1 MRGPV
6 KRTRRAAVRLNA
18 WRAARRSAAAGLL
31 AAVVTGCYRYTAH
44 SPADPMPAGARVR
57 VHLDAAGT
65 RAIDATIG
73 PAIVTL
79 DGETMEW
86 RQDSIVLFVRSAQTR
101 SGERFAWTGLR
112 AAIPP
117 TTIERIERRE
127 LSRRRSV
134 ALGVGTVIAGALVIK
149 AAIDAA
155 GGGTPGGSGPPPP
168 MP

>member
-1 MRGPV
+1 MRQ
-6 KRTRRAAVRLNA
+6 TCRAVLGRNVS
-18 WRAARRSAAAGLL
+18 RAARRLAPVALL
-31 AAVVTGCYRYTAH
+31 AAVVTGCYRYVAH

-57 VHLDAAGT
+57 VQLNAAGAS
-65 RAIDATIG
+65 AIDATIG
-73 PAIVTL
+73 PSVVTL

-86 RQDSIVLFVRSAQTR
+86 RQDSIVLSVRSAQTR

-127 LSRRRSV
+127 FSRRRSV
-134 ALGVGTVIAGALVIK
+134 VLGVGTAIAGALVIK

-155 GGGTPGGSGPPPP
+155 GGGTPGSGGPPPP